1 MIIDYQSDSK
11 NSEFSFLSDNSNVPS
26 FVKEFDFLS
35 KKKIRELSLDTETI
49 DQELKK
55 VFLVEKESEKDEIIK
70 EKEICEKQNS
80 KTYFDQSTRNSE
92 KTKNEIKSETEFSQ
106 ISLSEKEIEERE
118 SKKQKG
124 INQIPKKIKFEVKT
138 KMVPGKKI
146 TNKSEGKFNK
156 KIHTKN
162 EYDSIITHV
171 QVDFIKFII
180 NLSNDILTSEFGKNK
195 ELRFKDIS
203 YKIKRKINFDY
214 MESLKNSSIK
224 NVILNPVSHKFK
236 GNNENYNEII
246 YNKVINSTEW
256 LKEFFNMNFLSLF
269 KKYYFNKYQRLNQI
283 TIKGKVINL
292 SNKTNTFYELYKK
305 NNDEKKK
312 LLIKYINKAYFGIQE
327 MNEENNS
334 KTIIFLNFK

>member
-1 MIIDYQSDSK
+1 MKS
-11 NSEFSFLSDNSNVPS
+11 
-26 FVKEFDFLS
+26 
-35 KKKIRELSLDTETI
+35 SLDE
-49 DQELKK
+49 ELIEQGIKK
-55 VFLVEKESEKDEIIK
+55 VFLEVK
-70 EKEICEKQNS
+70 EKENDEEQKKKIYFIQDSNICDKIQN
-80 KTYFDQSTRNSE
+80 KINR
-92 KTKNEIKSETEFSQ
+92 ETEFSQ
-106 ISLSEKEIEERE
+106 KSSSDNGEKEIAR
-118 SKKQKG
+118 QKE
-124 INQIPKKIKFEVKT
+124 INTNPKNVKFQVKT
-138 KMVPGKKI
+138 KMAPGHKKI
-146 TNKSEGKFNK
+146 NKPEDKFNK

-162 EYDSIITHV
+162 NYDNIITHV
-171 QVDFIKFII
+171 QVDFINFII
-180 NLSNDILTSEFGKNK
+180 NLSNDILTSEFGKDK

-236 GNNENYNEII
+236 GNNDNYNEIL

-305 NNDEKKK
+305 NNDERKK

-334 KTIIFLNFK
+334 KTIILFNFK

>member
-92 KTKNEIKSETEFSQ
+92 KTKNEI
-106 ISLSEKEIEERE
+106 SLSEKEIEERE

-146 TNKSEGKFNK
+146 TNK
-156 KIHTKN
+156 
-162 EYDSIITHV
+162 
-171 QVDFIKFII
+171 
-180 NLSNDILTSEFGKNK
+180 
-195 ELRFKDIS
+195 
-203 YKIKRKINFDY
+203 
-214 MESLKNSSIK
+214 
-224 NVILNPVSHKFK
+224 
-236 GNNENYNEII
+236 
-246 YNKVINSTEW
+246 
-256 LKEFFNMNFLSLF
+256 
-269 KKYYFNKYQRLNQI
+269 
-283 TIKGKVINL
+283 
-292 SNKTNTFYELYKK
+292 
-305 NNDEKKK
+305 
-312 LLIKYINKAYFGIQE
+312 
-327 MNEENNS
+327 
-334 KTIIFLNFK
+334 